1 MHPIERI
8 EAAQRKT
15 DPPEFRVGDTV
26 DVHVLIDE
34 APGKPDPADKK
45 KKEKDPGQGKEQKQ
59 RVQIFSGVVISRKN
73 RGIRENFTVRRL
85 VQGEGVER
93 TFPVHSPL
101 VEKVTVRRSGKV
113 RRAKLY
119 YLRGKTG
126 KASRLREERGSLQAE
141 EATTPP
147 TDAPAQP
154 AEAQPTQEPVA
165 EAVSANPA

>member
-8 EAAQRKT
+8 EAAQRKAN
-15 DPPEFRVGDTV
+15 PPEFRVGDTV

-45 KKEKDPGQGKEQKQ
+45 KKEKEKGQGKEQQQ
-59 RVQIFSGVVISRKN
+59 RVQIFSGVVFSRKN
-73 RGIRENFTVRRL
+73 GGIRENFTVRRL

-101 VEKVTVRRSGKV
+101 VDKVTVRRSGKV

-126 KASRLREERGSLQAE
+126 KASRLREERGSF
-141 EATTPP
+141 EAGETATPQP
-147 TDAPAQP
+147 GAPVQP
-154 AEAQPTQEPVA
+154 PEAQPVRETPA
-165 EAVSANPA
+165 EAVSAKGP